1 MRFFIPQIYKE
12 DFTLPNHMTKDINK
26 RNPLQHKVIGG
37 EIKLNKSTQEVR
49 YGKFGLKNSLGYLY
63 KYKKM

>member
-26 RNPLQHKVIGG
+26 RKPPTTQGHRGRNK
-37 EIKLNKSTQEVR
+37 IK
-49 YGKFGLKNSLGYLY
+49 
-63 KYKKM
+63 